1 MTRILSM
8 TFFKT
13 PCLKIQGSIYCLWA
27 YLEKVLKSFWGFD
40 WNYFLK
46 YLILPCFLSKQTNK
60 QTNLKYYILLGLVGR
75 HFTPYAL
82 VFQIFFIYLFFLNKW
97 KLTNIENNTLIN
109 IRQHRQKAFAT
120 LSWSWLFRGWGRGG
134 WVNPL
139 KKNTCDEN
147 LFYR

>member
-1 MTRILSM
+1 MVRILSM

-13 PCLKIQGSIYCLWA
+13 PCLKSKEVYIACEPTLKKCWNVFKALIGTISWNIWYCHA
-27 YLEKVLKSFWGFD
+27 FCQKKKLK
-40 WNYFLK
+40 
-46 YLILPCFLSKQTNK
+46 IL
-60 QTNLKYYILLGLVGR
+60 YIIRTSWR

-82 VFQIFFIYLFFLNKW
+82 VFQIFFIYLFFLKKW
-97 KLTNIENNTLIN
+97 KLTNIENKTLIN

-120 LSWSWLFRGWGRGG
+120 LSRSWLVRGWGRGG

-139 KKNTCDEN
+139 KKKICGEN

>member
-1 MTRILSM
+1 MIHFSKLLASRSKEIYMPVSLPWKSVEM
-8 TFFKT
+8 FLRLWLELFPEIFDIAMLFVKKNKT
-13 PCLKIQGSIYCLWA
+13 
-27 YLEKVLKSFWGFD
+27 
-40 WNYFLK
+40 
-46 YLILPCFLSKQTNK
+46 K

-82 VFQIFFIYLFFLNKW
+82 VFQLFFIYLFFLKKW

-120 LSWSWLFRGWGRGG
+120 LSRSWLFRGWGRGG

-139 KKNTCDEN
+139 KKNTCGEN
-147 LFYR
+147 HFYR